1 MKDVR
6 KTKENFRTTITKLRE
21 QNTSL
26 ESKMAVVVQEKESLA
41 ADQLHAKSEREQH
54 QLDIASLR
62 EEKESVQQQANQLG
76 EKLAEFEAKKSSLSA
91 KLEQVES
98 LSERTKKE
106 LDESLWER
114 EQLKTRLSTV
124 TQREQKLADQHAR
137 IMEEITTATK
147 DTRQK
152 VKCTLHLLSHLPLS
166 PSHQVPGL
174 KEDKVAPVKVVAV
187 GSVFTGHDQLPVE
200 VTQLKSLLS
209 AVIRE
214 IGLLRD
220 QRKLLDVKLAKL
232 ESQLHER
239 EEERKADGLDRTL
252 LEEKVAT
259 AEERRAKLAARE
271 AALRLELEQSKN
283 REDELKREKEKIEE
297 ERAELKQQLIMSNQR
312 TTAMGEEMEQLR
324 AAVADRESELDKA
337 VCQVSRL
344 LAERTCAIAQL
355 VVVRELNTEQQLDS
369 IADKTARIDELTNQ
383 ITALTVEKEEYQ
395 VKMEGITKQHGG
407 TMQELQAAME
417 ESRTRKM
424 DHDKLKMQL
433 MTEISLLRSKVS
445 QLEEENTAMKMTSP
459 AASAFHPVTSQRESS
474 ARKVTFMAPQEKGQ
488 QQITE
493 LQHKVCA

>member
-1 MKDVR
+1 M
-6 KTKENFRTTITKLRE
+6 
-21 QNTSL
+21 
-26 ESKMAVVVQEKESLA
+26 
-41 ADQLHAKSEREQH
+41 
-54 QLDIASLR
+54 
-62 EEKESVQQQANQLG
+62 
-76 EKLAEFEAKKSSLSA
+76 
-91 KLEQVES
+91 
-98 LSERTKKE
+98 
-106 LDESLWER
+106 
-114 EQLKTRLSTV
+114 
-124 TQREQKLADQHAR
+124 
-137 IMEEITTATK
+137 
-147 DTRQK
+147 
-152 VKCTLHLLSHLPLS
+152 
-166 PSHQVPGL
+166 

-424 DHDKLKMQL
+424 DHDKLKMQV
-433 MTEISLLRSKVS
+433 IRQRS
-445 QLEEENTAMKMTSP
+445 
-459 AASAFHPVTSQRESS
+459 
-474 ARKVTFMAPQEKGQ
+474 APQ
-488 QQITE
+488 
-493 LQHKVCA
+493 